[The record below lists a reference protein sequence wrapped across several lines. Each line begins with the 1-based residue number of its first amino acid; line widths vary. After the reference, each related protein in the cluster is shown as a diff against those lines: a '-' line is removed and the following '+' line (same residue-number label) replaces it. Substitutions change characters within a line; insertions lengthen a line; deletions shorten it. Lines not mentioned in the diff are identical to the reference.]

1 MVEPL
6 AEIDTYIDGFPPE
19 VAEVLTRIRATIT
32 AAAPEAVEAMSYGM
46 PTYKFQGRNLVHFAG
61 WKTHVGL
68 YPAPSGIAAVADELA
83 PYKVSKG
90 SIRFELSEP
99 VPHDL
104 ITRIVEARVAEELA
118 RPEPARRKQP
128 KTR

>member
-6 AEIDTYIDGFPPE
+6 AEIDTYIEGFPPE
-19 VAEVLTRIRATIT
+19 VADVLTRIRATIT
-32 AAAPEAVEAMSYGM
+32 AAAPEAVEAISYGM
-46 PTYKFQGRNLVHFAG
+46 PTYKLQGRNLVHFAG

-83 PYKVSKG
+83 PYTVSKG

-99 VPHDL
+99 IPYDL
-104 ITRIVEARVAEELA
+104 ITRIVNARVAEELA
-118 RPEPARRKQP
+118 RPKPARRKQP
-128 KTR
+128 RSR

>member
-6 AEIDTYIDGFPPE
+6 AEVDTYIEGFPPE

-46 PTYKFQGRNLVHFAG
+46 PTFKLHGRNLVHFAG

-68 YPAPSGIAAVADELA
+68 YPAPSGIAAVADDLA

-90 SIRFELSEP
+90 SIRFELSAP
-99 VPHDL
+99 IPYDL
-104 ITRIVEARVAEELA
+104 ITRIVEARVAEESA
-118 RPEPARRKQP
+118 RPRK
-128 KTR
+128 R

>member
-6 AEIDTYIDGFPPE
+6 AEIDTYIEGFPPE
-19 VAEVLTRIRATIT
+19 VADVLTRIRATIT
-32 AAAPEAVEAMSYGM
+32 AAAPEAVEAISYGM
-46 PTYKFQGRNLVHFAG
+46 PTYKLQGRNLVHFAG

-83 PYKVSKG
+83 PYTVSKG

-99 VPHDL
+99 IPYDL
-104 ITRIVEARVAEELA
+104 ITRIVDARVAEELA
-118 RPEPARRKQP
+118 RPKKGRK
-128 KTR
+128 

>member
-6 AEIDTYIDGFPPE
+6 AAIDSYIEGFPPE
-19 VAEVLTRIRATIT
+19 VADVLTRIRATIT
-32 AAAPEAVEAMSYGM
+32 AAAPEAVEAISYGM

-83 PYKVSKG
+83 PYTVSKG

-99 VPHDL
+99 IPYDL

-118 RPEPARRKQP
+118 RPKPTRRKPP

>member
-6 AEIDTYIDGFPPE
+6 AEIDTYIAGFPPE
-19 VAEVLTRIRATIT
+19 VSDVLTRIRATIG
-32 AAAPEAVEAMSYGM
+32 AAAPDSVEAISYGM
-46 PTYKFQGRNLVHFAG
+46 PTYKLHGRNLVHFAG
-61 WKTHVGL
+61 WASHVGL

-99 VPHDL
+99 IPYDL
-104 ITRIVEARVAEELA
+104 ITRIVEARVAEEAA
-118 RPEPARRKQP
+118 RPRK
-128 KTR
+128 R